1 MFRNTRSRWATLTSG
16 ALVAGG
22 LVVAPAVAG
31 LSTASAAPVSLGYT
45 CTIVGGGFTVPLDS
59 TITLDLTVPE
69 SVAPGASAPVTV
81 ASTID
86 MGSTSFG
93 PITDLAG
100 TFTIPLTVGGTTVE
114 LKTASASAPVT
125 ALEYTSTTS
134 GNLTAP
140 AEAGA
145 APITVGTIVGSLKTT
160 PFDAAAPATCVPDE
174 GQDQTVGA
182 LTVDGDAEP
191 EPSGLRYTCTV
202 TGGGFTIP
210 METTVELDVDLP
222 ATAEA
227 GRELPVEL
235 DAVIDMGEAAMG
247 PINELSGT
255 FDVPLTV
262 GDVTSVVTTGSSSA
276 PASGLAFATS
286 GSGTVTA
293 PAQVGT
299 APVSVGT
306 ITGHLTTTPFNQ
318 TLEVP
323 CVPADGQDL
332 TVGSV
337 DVEKA
342 APVAVPVT
350 GKVQV
355 SGTPKVGKTLKAV
368 PAKAAGAKVAY
379 QWLANGK
386 AIKKATKASLKL
398 TKALKGKKVA
408 VKVTYTKAGYLD
420 VVQTS
425 KAVKVKK

>member
-1 MFRNTRSRWATLTSG
+1 MFRNMRSRWAALTSG

-22 LVVAPAVAG
+22 LVVAPALAG

-45 CTIVGGGFTVPLDS
+45 CTIKYSSFTLTPDTTVS
-59 TITLDLTVPE
+59 VDLT
-69 SVAPGASAPVTV
+69 APGSVDPGEAFKAPIDVTV
-81 ASTID
+81 D
-86 MGSTSFG
+86 MGNTTFG
-93 PITDLAG
+93 PITGIQSTLE
-100 TFTIPLTVGGTTVE
+100 FPISVGGTVTDVTLPGSKWNE
-114 LKTASASAPVT
+114 GPMIYTASGT
-125 ALEYTSTTS
+125 LD
-134 GNLTAP
+134 LKAP
-140 AEAGA
+140 AAQGE
-145 APITVGTIVGSLKTT
+145 APIAIGDLVVKMSVMGINI
-160 PFDAAAPATCVPDE
+160 DAPCVADE

-191 EPSGLRYTCTV
+191 EPSGLAYTCTV

-227 GRELPVEL
+227 GREFPVDL
-235 DAVIDMGEAAMG
+235 DAVIDMGTAAMG
-247 PINELSGT
+247 PITQLTGT
-255 FDVPLTV
+255 FDIPLTV
-262 GDVTSVVTTGSSSA
+262 GDVTSVVSTGSSSA
-276 PASGLAFATS
+276 PASDLAFATS
-286 GSGTVTA
+286 GSGALVA
-293 PAQVGT
+293 PDEVGT

-318 TLEVP
+318 ELEVP

-337 DVEKA
+337 DVEEA

-350 GKVQV
+350 GKAKVT
-355 SGTPKVGKTLKAV
+355 GTPKVGKTLKAV
-368 PAKAAGAKVAY
+368 PAKADGATVTY

-408 VKVTYTKAGYLD
+408 VTVTYAKAGFLD